1 MLRVIF
7 IPFVNGFSCAS
18 TAENKKVKKKVAKML
33 FIMGLNLFAG
43 NSE

>member
-1 MLRVIF
+1 LSAVL
-7 IPFVNGFSCAS
+7 SCA
-18 TAENKKVKKKVAKML
+18 TIAENKNVKKKVAIML